1 MGANCINIDLMNTPR
16 AHALKAETSRRQG
29 RALREASS
37 TRRAGARCNGEEVR
51 GAQRTPDPP
60 THICARFA
68 VFTNSPILSLIHRK
82 HWRSTV
88 SRKPSSTNSSRPWT
102 RSPNRT
108 ASSHLL
114 LRALSASIVASS
126 SAHHVYV
133 TPYQFISLPLLPD
146 QNLLRSIFL
155 YIAYVALSPNTPKHT
170 DSHPFPLVSF
180 SVVVWSNR
188 SKRNISIPISWTLF
202 ISCQR

>member
-1 MGANCINIDLMNTPR
+1 ML
-16 AHALKAETSRRQG
+16 
-29 RALREASS
+29 
-37 TRRAGARCNGEEVR
+37 
-51 GAQRTPDPP
+51 
-60 THICARFA
+60 
-68 VFTNSPILSLIHRK
+68 SPIHRK

-108 ASSHLL
+108 ASSPLL
-114 LRALSASIVASS
+114 LRALSASIAASS

-133 TPYQFISLPLLPD
+133 TPYQFVTLPLLPD

-170 DSHPFPLVSF
+170 DSHPFPLVSAF

-188 SKRNISIPISWTLF
+188 SKRNISIPISWTFSLAASDNLWACSP
-202 ISCQR
+202 ICAANYSYGT